1 MELYATESSVSLPS
15 NDDDI
20 PAALARYGAKYAKG
34 TSKRCK
40 TKREETLASLSWLH
54 LNHDDVATALR
65 RISEPQQLLLATALS
80 LDYDTKPTAATPD
93 GPRFWEAPFAPA
105 PSLARRPPNAN

>member
-20 PAALARYGAKYAKG
+20 PAALARCGAKYAKG

-54 LNHDDVATALR
+54 LNHDDVATAL
-65 RISEPQQLLLATALS
+65 
-80 LDYDTKPTAATPD
+80 
-93 GPRFWEAPFAPA
+93 
-105 PSLARRPPNAN
+105 